1 MGITLYSSWCLPK
14 SLPPQKGGSYSKSAT
29 LEGFLE
35 NSETAQLSK
44 LLSYAVIK
52 IFSIHL
58 NILLHI

>member
-35 NSETAQLSK
+35 NSEIA
-44 LLSYAVIK
+44 
-52 IFSIHL
+52 
-58 NILLHI
+58 